1 MEIVCQRVQ
10 QQKTADKGKGVKSEA
25 AKDAPCHQPM
35 LFSAQNNSKQRIG
48 GDEIG
53 ALTAW
58 WPSSRKNGNFI
69 KFRHLKGWWSA
80 WPQCETNPHERVSAL
95 CSYRKQL
102 GISEILKSNG
112 PDFAQFWFKFD
123 NFTFGWCKTVKR
135 IQEKYFLQIFV
146 INGSYISKKHE

>member
-1 MEIVCQRVQ
+1 MLREYQSQVVIKTVIGFWEIYTWFTIRQILLWHRDFCIMILKSKKHMTSCRCMQVLKQ
-10 QQKTADKGKGVKSEA
+10 QVFQKH
-25 AKDAPCHQPM
+25 P
-35 LFSAQNNSKQRIG
+35 
-48 GDEIG
+48 
-53 ALTAW
+53 
-58 WPSSRKNGNFI
+58 
-69 KFRHLKGWWSA
+69 
-80 WPQCETNPHERVSAL
+80 NPVSDINMATAL

-123 NFTFGWCKTVKR
+123 NLTFGWCKTVKR